1 MEIFSMRRA
10 DSHRGFT
17 IVELLCVVGAIAILL
32 GVLLVGLQSAS
43 RMTSNVRSM
52 NRLKQLHMG
61 WSTYSNAYED
71 RLLPGYISSA
81 VQQRWR
87 VRYQD
92 PHGDRLDADEC
103 ETYPWRL
110 LPYLDFELDPMYGYR
125 SDVQEIQNNYA
136 NEEAPDHHET
146 LTLMSRVPAF
156 GYNAY
161 YVGGWWEMDGTSPH
175 LVYGNTPVEILIGTN
190 TRSVRGRLVAQ
201 SHGDI
206 RQPEQLIAFCSSTFR
221 SPGAYTRQENNPDGA
236 AWVVPQRL
244 CTNQIW
250 QPFTGDVQM
259 DVTATLFPLQ
269 AAGEGIEVLQAQAV
283 PLRRHGITVPIVNC
297 DGSTTQAG
305 IDELMMMDRW
315 TGAAIDAPGRVDLFS
330 HPCDEGSGAGIGN

>member
-1 MEIFSMRRA
+1 MRQG

-17 IVELLCVVGAIAILL
+17 IVELLCVIGAIAILL
-32 GVLLVGLQSAS
+32 GVLLVALQSAS

-71 RLLPGYISSA
+71 RLLPGFLSSG

-87 VRYQD
+87 VRYQN
-92 PHGDRLDADEC
+92 PAGDRLDSGEC

-110 LPYLDFELDPMYGYR
+110 LPYLDFEIDPMYGYR
-125 SDVQEIQNNYA
+125 SDLQEIKNNFA
-136 NEEAPDHHET
+136 NGGAPDHQVTVE
-146 LTLMSRVPAF
+146 LMSQVPAF

-161 YVGGWWEMDGTSPH
+161 YVGGWWEIEGTSPH
-175 LVYGNTPVEILIGTN
+175 LRYGNTPVEIMVGQD
-190 TRSVRGRLVAQ
+190 TRTVRGRLVAL

-206 RQPEQLIAFCSSTFR
+206 RQPGQLIAFCSSTFR
-221 SPGAYTRQENNPDGA
+221 SPGAYMRQEDNPDGA

-244 CTNQIW
+244 CDIQIW
-250 QPFTGDVQM
+250 QPFTGDSQHGI
-259 DVTATLFPLQ
+259 TAMLAPLQ
-269 AAGEGIEVLQAQAV
+269 AAGEGIEVFETQAV
-283 PLRRHGITVPIVNC
+283 PLRRHGITIPVVNC
-297 DGSTTQAG
+297 DGSTMQAG

-315 TGAAIDAPGRVDLFS
+315 TSAAIDAPGRADLFA
-330 HPCDEGSGAGIGN
+330 HPCDEGPGVGTGN